1 MDSNDNLEQLKQ
13 NIRDKSNQQYQ
24 LQQQKIRTQKE
35 VSYRE
40 QEKNENNQEMTEFI
54 RSVFLQ
60 NEIANAKERE
70 LFKNSVDKFSHRQK
84 IMNDQIIELNDNLT
98 DVTAL
103 KAVYEA
109 KRETL
114 ELDYQNQ
121 KDALQK
127 QIHSLAERIETS
139 KNDLKKIKNEIQDK
153 QAKLDELNVKIKRAT
168 FLYEFKHTWVD
179 KWLNLALVGFIS
191 LIIGGFFGWG
201 IFSLIGSIFSAI
213 RDFLGSIFVFR

>member
-1 MDSNDNLEQLKQ
+1 
-13 NIRDKSNQQYQ
+13 
-24 LQQQKIRTQKE
+24 
-35 VSYRE
+35 
-40 QEKNENNQEMTEFI
+40 MTEFI

-121 KDALQK
+121 KTPCRK

-139 KNDLKKIKNEIQDK
+139 KNDLKKIKNEIQNN

-179 KWLNLALVGFIS
+179 KWINFVLVGFIGM
-191 LIIGGFFGWG
+191 IIGGFAGWG
-201 IFSLIGSIFSAI
+201 IFSLVGSIFLQSGI
-213 RDFLGSIFVFR
+213 S

>member
-121 KDALQK
+121 KDALQE

-139 KNDLKKIKNEIQDK
+139 KNDLKKIKNEIQNN

-179 KWLNLALVGFIS
+179 KWINFVLVGFIGM
-191 LIIGGFFGWG
+191 IIGGFAGWG
-201 IFSLIGSIFSAI
+201 IFSLVGSIFSAI
-213 RDFLGSIFVFR
+213 RDFLGSIFMF

>member
-40 QEKNENNQEMTEFI
+40 QEKNKNNQEMTEFI

-70 LFKNSVDKFSHRQK
+70 LLKNSVDKFSHRQK

-121 KDALQK
+121 KDALQE
-127 QIHSLAERIETS
+127 QIHSLAERIETNKS
-139 KNDLKKIKNEIQDK
+139 DLKKIKNEIQNN

-179 KWLNLALVGFIS
+179 KWINFVLVGFIGM
-191 LIIGGFFGWG
+191 IIGGFAGWG
-201 IFSLIGSIFSAI
+201 IFSLVGSIFSAI
-213 RDFLGSIFVFR
+213 RDFLGSIFMF